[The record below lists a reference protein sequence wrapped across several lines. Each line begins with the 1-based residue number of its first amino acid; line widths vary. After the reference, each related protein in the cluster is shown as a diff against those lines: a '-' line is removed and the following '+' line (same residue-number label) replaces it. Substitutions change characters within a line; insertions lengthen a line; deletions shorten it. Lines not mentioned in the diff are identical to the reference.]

1 MQCRRGRFDPWV
13 GKILWRREWPH
24 SRFLPGEFHGRRSLA
39 SYSPWGCK
47 ELDMTDWTFILF
59 SFYFVVFS
67 FKIKLYISACFFGH
81 INFYW
86 AYSCCINIGKNKLLL
101 MGICS
106 ISFVFVSLADSVEN
120 IFVCL

>member
-1 MQCRRGRFDPWV
+1 M
-13 GKILWRREWPH
+13 H
-24 SRFLPGEFHGRRSLA
+24 
-39 SYSPWGCK
+39 
-47 ELDMTDWTFILF
+47 
-59 SFYFVVFS
+59 VF
-67 FKIKLYISACFFGH
+67 CGH

-106 ISFVFVSLADSVEN
+106 ISCFVFVSLADSVEN